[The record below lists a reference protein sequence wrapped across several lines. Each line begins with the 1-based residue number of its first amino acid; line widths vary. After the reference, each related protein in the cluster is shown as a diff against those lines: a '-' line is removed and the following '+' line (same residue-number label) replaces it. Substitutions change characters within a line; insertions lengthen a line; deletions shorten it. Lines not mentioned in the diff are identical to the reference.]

1 MLSDPQ
7 SLSDGSAVVITV
19 GMLLDNEGQTWN
31 GTGLTPDV
39 DAALS
44 TDEQSSY
51 YDFTPDNDPQINK
64 ALTALSGTVSQP

>member
-1 MLSDPQ
+1 
-7 SLSDGSAVVITV
+7 
-19 GMLLDNEGQTWN
+19 MLLDNEGQTWN